1 MNLLSIVIIHF
12 RKSDKVLLCLNT
24 GRKKNPVLIVANLFS
39 VLWNN
44 NKNKKVHGKTDISN
58 GSLAIGAS
66 SLLCFPML
74 L

>member
-1 MNLLSIVIIHF
+1 MNLLSIVIINL
-12 RKSDKVLLCLNT
+12 RKSDKILLCLNT

-39 VLWNN
+39 ILWNN
-44 NKNKKVHGKTDISN
+44 NKNKVHSKTDISN